1 MRRGLLDIGVT
12 GRVEFPLDGGEV
24 RSDLCVALRGRTKQG
39 YHFGMSQPD
48 FQPTLIGPT
57 VIVRPV
63 STDDWTELF
72 AAGSDPEIW
81 KLHPVKDRYTEPGFR
96 RYFDG
101 AVASKMAFVFVDR
114 STNGLV
120 GSSRYYGYEPERGEI
135 EIGWTFLVRSRWGG
149 TTNREVKRLMLD
161 HAFTF
166 VDTVIF
172 WVGEKNWRSQGAM
185 TKIGGTLREGVLTR
199 ELSGGDPY
207 VVFEITKSR
216 YHGGGRA
223 LVA

>member
-1 MRRGLLDIGVT
+1 
-12 GRVEFPLDGGEV
+12 
-24 RSDLCVALRGRTKQG
+24 
-39 YHFGMSQPD
+39 MSEPD
-48 FQPTLIGPT
+48 FQPTLSGPT
-57 VIVRPV
+57 VIVRPI
-63 STDDWTELF
+63 SSDDWPELF

-81 KLHPVKDRYTEPGFR
+81 KLHPVKDRYTEAGFR
-96 RYFDG
+96 RYFDS

-114 STNGLV
+114 STNEPI
-120 GSSRYYGYEPERGEI
+120 GSSRYYGHEPERGEI

-149 TTNREVKRLMLD
+149 ATNREVKRLMLD

-185 TKIGGTLREGVLTR
+185 TKIGGVLREGVLTR
-199 ELSGGDPY
+199 ELSGSDPY

-216 YHGGGRA
+216 YQGGGRA